1 MWVRFMAALEAQ
13 LQQSYL
19 TSGPE
24 EELKYVHLH
33 FALVENIGLLS
44 PVVST
49 VRQQRKR
56 QKQGKIENEES
67 FSEPD
72 AGL

>member
-1 MWVRFMAALEAQ
+1 MRVGIIAALEAQ

-19 TSGPE
+19 TLGPE

-56 QKQGKIENEES
+56 QKRKRRKLQ
-67 FSEPD
+67 
-72 AGL
+72 